1 MSSNYNGPIDAEYD
15 LIVIGAGPGGYLAA
29 EEAGKHGLKTL
40 IVEKKYWGGVCL
52 NVGCIPT
59 KALLHSTEEYNKLVK
74 NQLAGLG
81 INLDLSS
88 VAVDWDKMQAQKMA
102 TVNKLTAG
110 VKMLMKGSKVDT
122 IEAEAE
128 FVGSHEIKVL
138 DKVYRGKYMIYA
150 MGSHNRRLNLPG
162 FEEGYKSGKVVTST
176 GLINFNRIPKS
187 LVIIGG
193 GVIGVEFAQVYSAV
207 GTKVTIIQNLD
218 RILYNLDKD
227 VTDEVTKRL
236 KNVNGVEFIFNAK
249 TKALDGDFVVYE
261 IDGQEY
267 KVEAD
272 VVLSAVGR
280 IPNSAH
286 LSNTGVE
293 LGQRQEVLINSKCET
308 NVSNVYAI
316 GDLVGQNMLAHVA
329 YKHAVI
335 AVYDILRKEGK
346 SDLSINYDPLTVP
359 GCIYTDPEV
368 ASVGLTENAAKDK
381 GVEYV
386 AAKYSFG
393 FVGKAIAA
401 HRDYG
406 FAKLIVEKSTGKIL
420 GAELVGA
427 NSTDMISEIAMA
439 MDHKMTVYD
448 LANVIHPHPTF
459 SEILWETARQAVH
472 KLGK

>member
-1 MSSNYNGPIDAEYD
+1 MSTKYNGPVDAEYD

-40 IVEKKYWGGVCL
+40 IVERQYWGGVCL

-59 KALLHSTEEYNKLVK
+59 KALLHATEEYNKVVK
-74 NQLAGLG
+74 NSLASLG
-81 INLDLSS
+81 VNIDLSS
-88 VAVDWDKMQAQKMA
+88 VKLDWEKMNAQKTA
-102 TVNKLTAG
+102 TVNKLTSG
-110 VKMLMKGSKVDT
+110 VKMLMKGSKVDA

-128 FVGSHEIKVL
+128 FVGSHEVKV
-138 DKVYRGKYMIYA
+138 DGKVYRGKYMIYG
-150 MGSHNRRLNLPG
+150 MGSHSRRLSLPG

-176 GLINFNRIPKS
+176 GLINFNRVPES

-193 GVIGVEFAQVYSAV
+193 GVIGVEFAQVFSAV

-218 RILYNLDKD
+218 RILFNLDKD

-236 KNVNGVEFIFNAK
+236 KMNGVEFLFNST
-249 TKALDGDFVVYE
+249 TKALEGDEVVYE
-261 IDGQEY
+261 QDGQELRV
-267 KVEAD
+267 KAD
-272 VVLSAVGR
+272 VVLSAIGR
-280 IPNSAH
+280 VPNTMKLEA
-286 LSNTGVE
+286 TGVE
-293 LGQRQEVLINSKCET
+293 LGQRQEIKVNSKCET
-308 NVSNVYAI
+308 NVENVYAI
-316 GDLVGQNMLAHVA
+316 GDITNQNMLAHVA

-346 SDLSINYDPLTVP
+346 VELDIHYNPLTVP

-381 GVEYV
+381 GLNYM

-406 FAKLIVEKSTGKIL
+406 FAKLIVNKEDGKLL

-439 MDHKMTVYD
+439 MDHNMTVFD
-448 LANVIHPHPTF
+448 VANVIHPHPTF
-459 SEILWETARQAVH
+459 SEIIWETARQAVH